1 MGSKIYTKKGDAG
14 DTFLFSGDKVR
25 KDDAR
30 VRAYGDVDELNS
42 FIGWAMTVVE
52 VDEVRE
58 TLFGIQK
65 DLFAIGAQLADPG
78 YESRAAKE
86 KTRIDETR
94 IESFEKLIDR
104 YEESTG
110 PVKVFILPGGCPG
123 ASAVH
128 ILRSVCRRA
137 EREIVSLSQ
146 AAKIPPLVIK
156 YVNRLSDLFFAMAR
170 FLNHKAGIPETPWT

>member
-14 DTFLFSGDKVR
+14 DTYLFNGTKVR

-42 FIGWAMTVVE
+42 FIGWAMTA
-52 VDEVRE
+52 VDDKVVRE
-58 TLFGIQK
+58 TLGGIQK
-65 DLFAIGAQLADPG
+65 DLFAVGAQLADPSYG
-78 YESRAAKE
+78 TRKAKD
-86 KTRIDETR
+86 KTRIDEAR
-94 IESFEKLIDR
+94 VASFEKLIDR
-104 YEESTG
+104 YEEATG
-110 PVKVFILPGGCPG
+110 PVRVFLLPGGCPG

-137 EREIVSLSQ
+137 ERDIVALSR
-146 AAKIPPLVIK
+146 AAEVPAILVK

-170 FLNHKAGIPETPWT
+170 YLNHQAGIPEVPWK

>member
-14 DTFLFSGDKVR
+14 DTYLFSGDKVR

-42 FIGWAMTVVE
+42 FIGWAMTLVE
-52 VDEVRE
+52 RDDVKQE
-58 TLFGIQK
+58 LFAIQK
-65 DLFAIGAQLADPG
+65 DLFAIGAQLADPS
-78 YESRAAKE
+78 YEKRPSKE
-86 KTRIDETR
+86 KTRIDEAR
-94 IESFEKLIDR
+94 VEAFEKLIDR

-128 ILRSVCRRA
+128 VLRSVCRRA

-146 AAKIPPLVIK
+146 TAKIPSIVIK

-170 FLNHKAGIPETPWT
+170 YLNHHAGIKETAW